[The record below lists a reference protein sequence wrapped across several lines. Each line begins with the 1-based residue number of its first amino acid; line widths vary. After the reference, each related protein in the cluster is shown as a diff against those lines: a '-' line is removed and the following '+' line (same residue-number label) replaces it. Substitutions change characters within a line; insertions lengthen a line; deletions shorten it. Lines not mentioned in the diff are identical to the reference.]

1 MGTNDVIPFGK
12 YKGKPI
18 DVLAQDYEYCD
29 WLMQQ
34 DWVKERYGNVY
45 TLIVNNFGEAT
56 ETPEH
61 NKLQYKFMQEEN
73 VRKLIKTLDSS
84 KKIAI
89 IKIEPEVRGWDVLVE
104 FAYKHGRPKPKD
116 YDEDD
121 FDTGIMVLELKP
133 CIGDDYPSVLRQ
145 MKANRE
151 RCNSRRCGER
161 IYIDICFLVY
171 EQYTGTGISEAEM
184 QDFFRK
190 CGFIAVKGE

>member
-34 DWVKERYGNVY
+34 DWVRERYGNVY

-61 NKLQYKFMQEEN
+61 NKLQYEFMQEEN
-73 VRKLIKTLDSS
+73 VLKLIRMIYETTDITV
-84 KKIAI
+84 KKII
-89 IKIEPEVRGWDVLVE
+89 PEVRGWDVLAE
-104 FAYKHGRPKPKD
+104 FRYLSN
-116 YDEDD
+116 EDD
-121 FDTGIMVLELKP
+121 ENYWISENIVIELKP

-145 MKANRE
+145 MKAN
-151 RCNSRRCGER
+151 CRRCMQ
-161 IYIDICFLVY
+161 IDRRSGKDIIPIDRVFLVY
-171 EQYTGTGISEAEM
+171 KQYTGTGISEAEM
-184 QDFFRK
+184 QDFFRR